1 MTDVAALDFAALG
14 FDPAPGDADALQEA
28 GGAWLAL
35 SAQLREEADG
45 VRALQSGL
53 SWNGRAATACV
64 ERLHVVPADLHTA
77 ADACR
82 TAGRTLQHYAE
93 ELRALQRQAADLE
106 ASAAAQLRAARTAST
121 DDDAQAAHRELARV
135 VHAAGLVHDDA
146 LARALEVAGAL
157 AAARADAPHS
167 PGWFHRML
175 HDLGGELHHVAHAM
189 HDLVVRY
196 APQIA
201 AAAAWC
207 SKAASVLAEVG
218 FLVSLVPVVGDV
230 PGGILLGVSITLGS
244 AALAGHAALAA
255 AGVGTWKE
263 VAFDGAALAVSLVSK
278 GMEAPIEEQVEIGAV
293 KAAASPAP
301 LRDLPY
307 MTQKEFV
314 LRTVRLHVDG
324 AGAALGTVDL
334 ARIGE
339 DWPAMLGRRRAQPA
353 AGAA

>member
-1 MTDVAALDFAALG
+1 VSEFAALG
-14 FDPAPGDADALQEA
+14 FDPAPGDAKALQEA
-28 GGAWLAL
+28 AGAWLAL
-35 SAQLREEADG
+35 SAQLGEEADG
-45 VRALQSGL
+45 VAALQSGL
-53 SWNGRAATACV
+53 AWKGRAAAACV
-64 ERLHVVPADLHTA
+64 ERLHVVPTDLETA
-77 ADACR
+77 ATACR
-82 TAGRTLQHYAE
+82 AAGRTLQHYAD
-93 ELRALQRQAADLE
+93 ELRRLQSQAAELE
-106 ASAAAQLRAARTAST
+106 TTAAQQLRVARSAVT
-121 DDDAQAAHRELARV
+121 DDDAKAAQRELARV
-135 VHAAGLVHDDA
+135 VHAAGLLHEDA
-146 LARALEVAGAL
+146 QARAREVAAAL

-167 PGWFHRML
+167 PGWFHRVL

-189 HDLVVRY
+189 RDLVVRY

-201 AAAAWC
+201 EAATWC

-244 AALAGHAALAA
+244 VALAGHAALAA

-263 VAFDGAALAVSLVSK
+263 VAFDGAALAVSLVSR

-314 LRTVRLHVDG
+314 LRAVRLHVDG
-324 AGAALGTVDL
+324 AGAALGSVDL
-334 ARIGE
+334 ARVGE
-339 DWPAMLGRRRAQPA
+339 DWPVMLGRRRPHA
-353 AGAA
+353 AVGAA

>member
-1 MTDVAALDFAALG
+1 VTEFAALG
-14 FDPAPGDADALQEA
+14 FDPAPGDTDALQQA
-28 GGAWLAL
+28 GAAWLAL
-35 SAQLREEADG
+35 SAQLTEEADG

-53 SWNGRAATACV
+53 SWNGRAATACD
-64 ERLHVVPADLHTA
+64 ERLHVVPSDLHTA
-77 ADACR
+77 ANACAA
-82 TAGRTLQHYAE
+82 AGRTLAHYAE
-93 ELRALQRQAADLE
+93 ELQRLQAQAADLE
-106 ASAAAQLRAARTAST
+106 ASAAEQLRVARSASN
-121 DDDAQAAHRELARV
+121 DDDAQAAQRELARV
-135 VHAAGLVHDDA
+135 VRAAALLHDNA
-146 LARALEVAGAL
+146 LARARDVAAAL

-201 AAAAWC
+201 EAAAWC

-218 FLVSLVPVVGDV
+218 FLVSLVPIVGDV
-230 PGGILLGVSITLGS
+230 PGGMLLGVSITLGS

-278 GMEAPIEEQVEIGAV
+278 GMEAPIEEQVEIGVV

-314 LRTVRLHVDG
+314 LRAVRLHVDG
-324 AGAALGTVDL
+324 AGASLGSVDL

-339 DWPAMLGRRRAQPA
+339 DWPVMLGRRRAHPA